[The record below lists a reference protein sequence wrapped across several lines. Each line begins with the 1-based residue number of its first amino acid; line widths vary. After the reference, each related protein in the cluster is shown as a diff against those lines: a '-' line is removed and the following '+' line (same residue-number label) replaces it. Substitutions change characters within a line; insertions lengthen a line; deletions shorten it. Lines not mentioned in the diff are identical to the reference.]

1 MKDFPDPQLFEKV
14 TKHMKVVFD
23 LDGTLA
29 LTEHRAHFL
38 EREKKDWRAFYAAC
52 DQDPA
57 CWPIIRTLLAL
68 YATGADVEIW
78 SGRSKEVLEKTTTW
92 LHNNGLGAINVK
104 MREEGDHRADTTIKQ
119 EWLDQCDVKPKLVF
133 EDRASVVAM
142 WRSNGIVCCQVAPGD
157 F

>member
-1 MKDFPDPQLFEKV
+1 MNEPDLHAKV
-14 TKHMKVVFD
+14 RKHMKVVFD

-52 DQDPA
+52 DKDEPCHQ
-57 CWPIIRTLLAL
+57 IIRTLQAL
-68 YATGADVEIW
+68 YATGAEVEIW
-78 SGRSKEVLEKTTTW
+78 SGRSKEVWDKTQAWLEA
-92 LHNNGLGAINVK
+92 NGLGHIPVK
-104 MREEGDHRADTTIKQ
+104 MREEGDHRPDTVLKQ
-119 EWLDQCDVKPKLVF
+119 EWLDACDVKPRLVF

-142 WRSNGIVCCQVAPGD
+142 WRSNGIVCAQVAPGD

>member
-1 MKDFPDPQLFEKV
+1 MTSEPELREKV
-14 TKHMKVVFD
+14 RKHMKVVFD

-52 DQDPA
+52 DKDQP
-57 CWPIIRTLLAL
+57 CHPVIRTLQAL

-78 SGRSKEVLEKTTTW
+78 SGRSKEVWDKTIAW
-92 LHNNGLGAINVK
+92 LGEHGLGHIPVK
-104 MREEGDHRADTTIKQ
+104 MREEGDHRPDTVIKR
-119 EWLDQCDVKPKLVF
+119 EWFEACDAKPRLVF

-142 WRSNGIVCCQVAPGD
+142 WRSLGVVCAQVAPGD

>member
-1 MKDFPDPQLFEKV
+1 MLEAELHEKV
-14 TKHMKVVFD
+14 RKHMKVIFD

-52 DQDPA
+52 DKDAP
-57 CWPIIRTLLAL
+57 CHPVIRTLQAL
-68 YATGADVEIW
+68 FATGADVEIW
-78 SGRSKEVLEKTTTW
+78 SGRSKEVWGKTLRWLEE
-92 LHNNGLGAINVK
+92 NGLGHIPVK
-104 MREEGDHRADTTIKQ
+104 MREEGDHRPDTVLKQ
-119 EWLDQCDVKPKLVF
+119 EWLDACDVKPRLVF

-142 WRSNGIVCCQVAPGD
+142 WRSNGIVCAQVAPGD